1 MKVFLLF
8 SLGVFL
14 LIAAILLGCVAYLL
28 LDEVREVWTQ
38 NKRAKR
44 LRQKIDEFCEV
55 PNDKNGL

>member
-28 LDEVREVWTQ
+28 LDEVREVWMQ

-44 LRQKIDEFCEV
+44 LRREIDEFCKV

>member
-8 SLGVFL
+8 SLCVFL

-38 NKRAKR
+38 NKRAKMLMR
-44 LRQKIDEFCEV
+44 KIDEFCEV
-55 PNDKNGL
+55 PNDKYGL

>member
-28 LDEVREVWTQ
+28 LDEVREVWMQ

-44 LRQKIDEFCEV
+44 LRREIDEFCEV

>member
-38 NKRAKR
+38 NKRTKM
-44 LRQKIDEFCEV
+44 LRRKIDEFCEV
-55 PNDKNGL
+55 PNDKNSL

>member
-14 LIAAILLGCVAYLL
+14 LIGAILLGCAAYLL

-38 NKRAKR
+38 NKRAKM
-44 LRQKIDEFCEV
+44 LRREIDGVC
-55 PNDKNGL
+55 DKWKRSE